1 MDGINDVDMLN
12 FELECAIDNL
22 WAVHSNMEED
32 QGANWQKSNNAV
44 FSVYLRLIAIKN
56 ELQSATNAAIEN
68 QKGYSAGGEQH
79 EG

>member
-1 MDGINDVDMLN
+1 MDFINDVDMLN

-44 FSVYLRLIAIKN
+44 FSVYLRLIAIKD
-56 ELQSATNAAIEN
+56 EIHAVTNAAIEKH
-68 QKGYSAGGEQH
+68 KGKNAGKANV
-79 EG
+79 

>member
-1 MDGINDVDMLN
+1 MDLINDVDMLN
-12 FELECAIDNL
+12 YELECAIDNL

-44 FSVYLRLIAIKN
+44 FSVYLRLIAIKD
-56 ELQSATNAAIEN
+56 EIHAVTNAAIEK
-68 QKGYSAGGEQH
+68 QKGNNAGRKQS